1 MCLTQ
6 DEYKSDGWRDFSL
19 LSSFGEEREIK
30 SVQLQF
36 LDEQRFKVISVNLVW
51 LGCFFVCLFFD
62 QMTQKR
68 QQAAKLNFFQVLY
81 VC

>member
-1 MCLTQ
+1 MCLKQ

-19 LSSFGEEREIK
+19 VPNFGEEREIK

-62 QMTQKR
+62 QIT
-68 QQAAKLNFFQVLY
+68 
-81 VC
+81 